1 MSRLVL
7 VGAGPIGVAA
17 ADAAL
22 CDGVVAAVFAVVD
35 PDEKA
40 RRAAMQQFG
49 AEGYESAEA
58 LPRAGEGDWAL
69 AAFSSRADATAPV
82 IVQLLTLGYHVVTTC
97 EELSAPERREQ
108 AAVRA
113 AAVSNGRRV
122 IATGANPGFVMDRL
136 VVAVA
141 SGARAVRRIDVR
153 RRVDTS
159 KRRGPL
165 VAKTGHGLTLEEFA
179 SRVTAGRLGHVGL
192 EASAQLVARALRW
205 PTRDVDAS
213 IEPLIADDGKV
224 SGLHQRAV
232 LTTPEGGVLDFD
244 LVMAWKVD
252 EPGDAIHVHGSPDMR
267 VEIRGG
273 YHGDEG
279 TTAEV
284 VNAIGR
290 YNQTPPGLYSSID
303 LPLVFS

>member
-1 MSRLVL
+1 MV
-7 VGAGPIGVAA
+7 AG
-17 ADAAL
+17 
-22 CDGVVAAVFAVVD
+22 VFAVVD
-35 PDEKA
+35 PNDEA
-40 RRAAMQQFG
+40 RHAAMERFG

-69 AAFSSRADATAPV
+69 AAFSSRADVTTPV
-82 IVQLLTLGYHVVTTC
+82 ILRLLALGYHVVTTC
-97 EELSAPERREQ
+97 EELSAPERPEQ
-108 AAVRA
+108 AEVHR

-141 SGARAVRRIDVR
+141 GGARAVRRIDVR

-165 VAKTGHGLTLEEFA
+165 VAKTGRGLTPEEFA
-179 SRVTAGRLGHVGL
+179 ARVAAERLGHVGL
-192 EASAQLVARALRW
+192 DASAQLVARALRW
-205 PTRDVDAS
+205 PARDLDVS
-213 IEPLIADDGKV
+213 IEPVIADDGTV
-224 SGLHQRAV
+224 AGLHQRAV

-252 EPGDAIHVHGSPDMR
+252 EPGDTIHVHGSPDMR
-267 VEIRGG
+267 VEIPGG

-290 YNQTPPGLYSSID
+290 YNQTPPGFYSSID
-303 LPLVFS
+303 LPLGFS

>member
-17 ADAAL
+17 ADAAVS
-22 CDGVVAAVFAVVD
+22 DGVVTAVFAVVD
-35 PDEKA
+35 PDDEA
-40 RRAAMQQFG
+40 RRAAAQRFG
-49 AEGYESAEA
+49 AEGYESADA
-58 LPRAGEGDWAL
+58 LPPAREGDWAL
-69 AAFSSRADATAPV
+69 AAFSSRADANAPV
-82 IVQLLTLGYHVVTTC
+82 ILRLVALGYHVVTTC
-97 EELSAPERREQ
+97 EELSAPEVPEREV
-108 AAVRA
+108 VRS

-141 SGARAVRRIDVR
+141 SGARAVRRIDIS

-159 KRRGPL
+159 RRRGPL
-165 VAKTGHGLTLEEFA
+165 VAKTGRGLTPEEFA
-179 SRVTAGRLGHVGL
+179 ARVAAGRLGHVGL
-192 EASAQLVARALRW
+192 EASAQLVARALGW
-205 PTRDVDAS
+205 PINDVNAS
-213 IEPLIADDGKV
+213 IEPVVADDGTV
-224 SGLHQRAV
+224 AGLHQRAV

-244 LVMAWKVD
+244 LRMAWKVD
-252 EPGDAIHVHGSPDMR
+252 KPGDAIHVHGSPELR
-267 VEIRGG
+267 VEIPGG

-290 YNQTPPGLYSSID
+290 YKQTPPGFYSSID
-303 LPLVFS
+303 LPLWFS

>member
-17 ADAAL
+17 ADAAQS
-22 CDGVVAAVFAVVD
+22 DGVVAAVFAVVD
-35 PDEKA
+35 PDDAA
-40 RRAAMQQFG
+40 RRAAVERFG
-49 AEGYESAEA
+49 AEGYESADA
-58 LPRAGEGDWAL
+58 LPRADSGDWAL
-69 AAFSSRADATAPV
+69 AAFSSRADVTAPV
-82 IVQLLTLGYHVVTTC
+82 ILRLLALGYHVVTTC
-97 EELSAPERREQ
+97 EELSAPEAREQ
-108 AAVRA
+108 AALRE

-165 VAKTGHGLTLEEFA
+165 VAKTGRGLSPEEFA
-179 SRVTAGRLGHVGL
+179 SRVAAGRLGHVGL
-192 EASAQLVARALRW
+192 EASAQLVARALGW
-205 PTRDVDAS
+205 PTRDLKAS
-213 IEPLIADDGKV
+213 IEPVIADDGMV
-224 SGLHQRAV
+224 DGLHQQVV

-252 EPGDAIHVHGSPDMR
+252 EPGDAIHVHGSPEMR
-267 VEIRGG
+267 VAIAGG

-284 VNAIGR
+284 VNAIGC
-290 YNQTPPGLYSSID
+290 YNQTPPGFYTSID
-303 LPLVFS
+303 LPLGYS

>member
-17 ADAAL
+17 ADAAVR
-22 CDGVVAAVFAVVD
+22 DGVVAEVFAVVD
-35 PDEKA
+35 PDAGA
-40 RRAAMQQFG
+40 RSAAMEQFS
-49 AEGYESAEA
+49 AEGYESADA
-58 LPRAGEGDWAL
+58 LPRAGAEDWAL
-69 AAFSSRADATAPV
+69 AAFSSRADLTAPV
-82 IVQLLTLGYHVVTTC
+82 ILRLLALGYHVVTTC
-97 EELSAPERREQ
+97 EELSAPEAQEQ
-108 AAVRA
+108 AALREA
-113 AAVSNGRRV
+113 AASNGRRV

-136 VVAVA
+136 VAAVA

-165 VAKTGHGLTLEEFA
+165 VAKTGRGLSPDEFA
-179 SRVTAGRLGHVGL
+179 SRVAAGRLGHVGL
-192 EASAQLVARALRW
+192 EASAQLVARALGW
-205 PTRDVDAS
+205 PTRDLKAS
-213 IEPLIADDGKV
+213 IEPVIADDGKV
-224 SGLHQRAV
+224 DGLHQHVV

-252 EPGDAIHVHGSPDMR
+252 EPGDAIHVHGSPEMR
-267 VEIRGG
+267 VAILGG

-284 VNAIGR
+284 VNAIGC
-290 YNQTPPGLYSSID
+290 YNQTPPGFYTSID
-303 LPLVFS
+303 LPLGYS

>member
-22 CDGVVAAVFAVVD
+22 GDGVVAAVFAVVD
-35 PDEKA
+35 PDDTA
-40 RRAAMQQFG
+40 RRAATQRFA
-49 AEGYESAEA
+49 AEGYESADA
-58 LPRAGEGDWAL
+58 LPRAVVGDWAL
-69 AAFSSRADATAPV
+69 AAFSSRAEATAPA
-82 IVQLLTLGYHVVTTC
+82 IERLLALGYDVVTTC
-97 EELSAPERREQ
+97 EELSAPEAPERAALRE
-108 AAVRA
+108 

-136 VVAVA
+136 VAAVA

-165 VAKTGHGLTLEEFA
+165 VAKTGRGLTPEEFA
-179 SRVTAGRLGHVGL
+179 SRADAGRLGHVGM
-192 EASAQLVARALRW
+192 EASAQLVARALGW
-205 PTRDVDAS
+205 AARDLDAS
-213 IEPLIADDGKV
+213 IEPVLADDGKV
-224 SGLHQRAV
+224 AGLHQRVV

-252 EPGDAIHVHGSPDMR
+252 EPGDAIHVHGSPELR
-267 VEIRGG
+267 VEIPGG

-284 VNAIGR
+284 VNAIGC
-290 YNQTPPGLYSSID
+290 YKQTTPGFYTAID
-303 LPLVFS
+303 LPLGFS

>member
-1 MSRLVL
+1 MRRLVL

-22 CDGVVAAVFAVVD
+22 GDGVVAAVFAVVD
-35 PDEKA
+35 PNEAA
-40 RRAAMQQFG
+40 RRAAVERFD
-49 AEGYESAEA
+49 AEGYESAET
-58 LPRAGEGDWAL
+58 LPQAGAGDWAL
-69 AAFSSRADATAPV
+69 AAFSSRAEATAPV
-82 IVQLLTLGYHVVTTC
+82 IERLVALGYHVVTTC
-97 EELSAPERREQ
+97 EELSAPEARER
-108 AAVRA
+108 AALRE

-136 VVAVA
+136 VAAVV

-165 VAKTGHGLTLEEFA
+165 VAKTGRGLTPQEFA
-179 SRVTAGRLGHVGL
+179 SRVAAGRLGHVGL
-192 EASAQLVARALRW
+192 EASAQLVAGALGW
-205 PTRDVDAS
+205 PTRDLDAS
-213 IEPLIADDGKV
+213 IEPVIADDGKV
-224 SGLHQRAV
+224 EGLHQHVV

-252 EPGDAIHVHGSPDMR
+252 EPGDTIHVHGSPELR
-267 VEIRGG
+267 VAIAGG

-284 VNAIGR
+284 VNAIGC
-290 YNQTPPGLYSSID
+290 YTQTPPGFYTSID
-303 LPLVFS
+303 LPLGFS